1 MDFFHFFHFASLP
14 VSMET
19 TFTEIESPLLHPKMY
34 RVSIRVYF
42 QMPIFSD
49 ANNTKS
55 LSQKRAIF
63 GDFCDFYSIGILGMS
78 SEISQHAQLGQKST
92 AQDKLKVFMSPKCHI
107 LMCRRDQP
115 KKTSSFLIYLSFRL
129 FLNNFLKTSPKTLD
143 FTPPGSSSATEHV
156 VQTES

>member
-19 TFTEIESPLLHPKMY
+19 TCTEIESPLLHPKMY

-49 ANNTKS
+49 ANKTKS
-55 LSQKRAIF
+55 LSQKCAIF

-78 SEISQHAQLGQKST
+78 SEISQHAQLG
-92 AQDKLKVFMSPKCHI
+92 
-107 LMCRRDQP
+107 
-115 KKTSSFLIYLSFRL
+115 
-129 FLNNFLKTSPKTLD
+129 
-143 FTPPGSSSATEHV
+143 
-156 VQTES
+156 